1 MNKHKPLPKQFHLP
15 KWFYVVIGF
24 IVLGI
29 AYLYLLSNGQI
40 RYAEAYVNCGWQQPI
55 LGYKP
60 AFSSIAGG
68 LSDGRYFL
76 PGEYHYLPK
85 GADFFSTYRY
95 FCSEDRAKA
104 DGYLHQ

>member
-1 MNKHKPLPKQFHLP
+1 MNKHKPLPKRFRLP

-24 IVLGI
+24 IILGI

-60 AFSSIAGG
+60 AFFDVGERESEAH
-68 LSDGRYFL
+68 YYL
-76 PGEYHYLPK
+76 PGEYFDLPK
-85 GADFFSTYRY
+85 GADFLSTYRY

>member
-1 MNKHKPLPKQFHLP
+1 MNKHKPFPKQFRLP
-15 KWFYVVIGF
+15 TWFYVVIGF
-24 IVLGI
+24 IIIGI

-60 AFSSIAGG
+60 AFSSMAGEA
-68 LSDGRYFL
+68 SDHRYFL

-85 GADFFSTYRY
+85 GADFLSTYRY
-95 FCSEDRAKA
+95 FCSEGEATTY
-104 DGYLHQ
+104 GYVHR